1 VKATFCS
8 EAEMV
13 AVPIS
18 YFGEADTVQVAGDF
32 SDGGGAAWQPEH
44 LVNRGAGDWALEL
57 HLLPGSYHYKLIVD
71 GEWRLVEGRETE
83 MDALGHVNSIL
94 VVGHHEKEAVG
105 AVLEEEEEAS
115 VAEEE
120 SSRGKLGK
128 GDFEQTL
135 EVSLNDTPVD
145 YNILHSEANASF
157 GICLDISNDL
167 FDASVDLTVK
177 EDEGTSVSRKG
188 EEVQKVQPV
197 DVRSVVQK
205 KVGVLDPKED
215 QIKVKRVALVRK
227 GSSDGGE
234 GPSKAGGAET
244 KILSTTQKVLTSAPA
259 FPSKQ
264 INSNPRDNQLIMKT
278 KLAAPTVP
286 VKAASKLFER
296 DLKKSAGKVSEA
308 TVQHEKSAKDG
319 SGRKPNTAGNKENV
333 CQQLLNMSL
342 KAKEV
347 KGKENNGKKLGT
359 YKGLVV
365 RNRTINAE
373 SDDEYHEDEVQAN
386 VVVEKAFVVT
396 RVTKKDNVA
405 QSRRATKGV
414 LTKTSRPWK
423 RV

>member
-44 LVNRGAGDWALEL
+44 LVNRGAGDWALVL

-83 MDALGHVNSIL
+83 TDALGHVNSIL
-94 VVGHHEKEAVG
+94 VVGHQEEGVG
-105 AVLEEEEEAS
+105 GEEEEAS

-120 SSRGKLGK
+120 SARGKLGK

-135 EVSLNDTPVD
+135 EVSLNDTPAD

-177 EDEGTSVSRKG
+177 EDEGTSVARKS
-188 EEVQKVQPV
+188 EEMQKVQPV
-197 DVRSVVQK
+197 DVASVVQK
-205 KVGVLDPKED
+205 KVGLLDTKQD
-215 QIKVKRVALVRK
+215 QIKVRRVALVRK

-234 GPSKAGGAET
+234 GPSRAGEAET
-244 KILSTTQKVLTSAPA
+244 KILSTTQKVLTSSPA
-259 FPSKQ
+259 FPSK
-264 INSNPRDNQLIMKT
+264 INSNRRDDQLIMKT
-278 KLAAPTVP
+278 KVAAPPLP
-286 VKAASKLFER
+286 VKVSSKLFER
-296 DLKKSAGKVSEA
+296 DLKKSAGKVPEA
-308 TVQHEKSAKDG
+308 PVQHEKSAKDG
-319 SGRKPNTAGNKENV
+319 SGRKPNTGNKENV

-373 SDDEYHEDEVQAN
+373 SDDEHHEDEVQAN